1 MSGKRIT
8 SNIIS
13 VAHSLNMKVIVE
25 GIEDEVPINYL
36 IAKGCDEEQDYY
48 SSKPIP
54 NSNLF

>member
-25 GIEDEVPINYL
+25 GIEDEVQINYL
-36 IAKGCDEEQDYY
+36 IAKGCDEEQDY
-48 SSKPIP
+48 
-54 NSNLF
+54 